1 MTTARRTRYTVGL
14 MGLDASSVAEFT
26 RAVAPSM
33 VALRRALHEYP
44 EVGWAEHRTT
54 RKIAE
59 QLRAWDL
66 QPVIRPAGTGAV
78 VEVGRGERVVGFRA
92 DLDALPI
99 QEESRADY
107 VSQHPGAMHA
117 CGHDVHSAIAV
128 GMAGVLA
135 KLGEEMPGRV
145 RIIFQPAEEQIPGG
159 AAELCSEGVTDD
171 LSAIAAFHVD
181 PSLAVGSIGIR
192 HGGVTGASDRIVIR
206 LQGPGGHTSRPHQ
219 TVDIAYAAG
228 RVITDLPGLLRH
240 GVDPRETIAVVF
252 GRLHGGSADNVIP
265 TQIELGGTVRLFNL
279 DLWRM
284 MPKLV
289 EQHVHDLIAPLG
301 ATAEVEYV
309 QGSPPVV
316 NNVGV
321 VDAFERAG
329 HVALGKG
336 HVVETHQSLGS
347 EDFAWF
353 LESVPGALIRLGA
366 ALPDR
371 SVDLHSATFDVDE
384 SCIEHGIR
392 VGVHAMAELL
402 EA

>member
-1 MTTARRTRYTVGL
+1 
-14 MGLDASSVAEFT
+14 
-26 RAVAPSM
+26 M
-33 VALRRALHEYP
+33 VALRRDLHEYP
-44 EVGWAEHRTT
+44 EVGWSEHRTT

-66 QPVIRPAGTGAV
+66 RPIVRPAGTGAV
-78 VEVGRGERVVGFRA
+78 VEVGSGDRVVGFRA

-99 QEESRADY
+99 QEENRVAY
-107 VSQHPGAMHA
+107 VSQHAGVMHA
-117 CGHDVHSAIAV
+117 CGHDVHSAIAA
-128 GMAGVLA
+128 GMAGVLSQ
-135 KLGEEMPGRV
+135 LGDRVPGRV
-145 RIIFQPAEEQIPGG
+145 RIIFQPAEERIPGG
-159 AAELCSEGVTDD
+159 ASELCAEGVTDD
-171 LSAIAAFHVD
+171 LAAIAAFHVD
-181 PSLAVGSIGIR
+181 PALAVGSIGVR
-192 HGGVTGASDRIVIR
+192 HGGITGASDRIVIR
-206 LQGPGGHTSRPHQ
+206 LHGPGGHTSRPHQ

-240 GVDPRETIAVVF
+240 GVDPRETIALVF
-252 GRLHGGSADNVIP
+252 GRLQGGSAENVIP

-289 EQHVHDLIAPLG
+289 EQHVHDLVAPLG
-301 ATAEVEYV
+301 ATAEVDYV

-316 NNVGV
+316 NDIAV

-329 HVALGKG
+329 HAVLGPG
-336 HVVETHQSLGS
+336 QVVETHQSLGS

-353 LESVPGALIRLGA
+353 LETVPGALIRLGA

-384 SCIEHGIR
+384 SCIEFGIR
-392 VGVHAMAELL
+392 IGVQAMLELL
-402 EA
+402 EG